1 MHLGYQDFTAERNKG
16 QRTMTDRQK
25 LLTALIRDTA
35 PSGSG
40 LSVLEVVAILEKA
53 GAKDRVATTD
63 TSMLASA

>member
-1 MHLGYQDFTAERNKG
+1 
-16 QRTMTDRQK
+16 MTDRQK

-53 GAKDRVATTD
+53 GAKDRVAATD